1 MRELIKITEKDGK
14 QLVSARELHKFLENT
29 DNVNNWFKRQA
40 ERAMLV
46 ENEDFT
52 RFAIS
57 QTSGQRSFDY
67 ALSISSAKEI
77 AMLNGGEKGKQ
88 ARRYFIEM
96 EKIAKDLQEI
106 NPKVPKTFREAL
118 LLAAEQ
124 QEVIEKQSIQI
135 EVMKPKEQFF
145 DQVTGSS
152 TAFDMADVAKVCN
165 LGVGRNTLFQFLREQ
180 KILRDNNTPYQQ
192 YIDCG
197 YFRVIESKYNKP
209 DGSVHISLKTVV
221 YQKGID
227 FIIKKFN
234 KN

>member
-1 MRELIKITEKDGK
+1 MNGTIQTMSSIQISELTNKNHSDVKKDIRRILEECEIDMRKFSH
-14 QLVSARELHKFLENT
+14 VSKNHQNQSVEVYNLPEREC
-29 DNVNNWFKRQA
+29 
-40 ERAMLV
+40 MLV
-46 ENEDFT
+46 VAGYSSKY
-52 RFAIS
+52 RLAIIDEW
-57 QTSGQRSFDY
+57 R
-67 ALSISSAKEI
+67 
-77 AMLNGGEKGKQ
+77 MLRDE
-88 ARRYFIEM
+88 
-96 EKIAKDLQEI
+96 LEI
-106 NPKVPKTFREAL
+106 NPRVPKTFREAL

-124 QEVIEKQSIQI
+124 QETIEKQALQI

-221 YQKGID
+221 YQKGVD

>member
-1 MRELIKITEKDGK
+1 MEELMNGTIQTMSSIQISELTNKNHSDVKKDIRRILEECEIDMRKFSH
-14 QLVSARELHKFLENT
+14 VSKNHQNQSVEVYNLPEREC
-29 DNVNNWFKRQA
+29 
-40 ERAMLV
+40 MLV
-46 ENEDFT
+46 VAGYSSKY
-52 RFAIS
+52 RLAIIDEW
-57 QTSGQRSFDY
+57 R
-67 ALSISSAKEI
+67 
-77 AMLNGGEKGKQ
+77 MLRDE
-88 ARRYFIEM
+88 
-96 EKIAKDLQEI
+96 LEI
-106 NPKVPKTFREAL
+106 NPRVPKTFREAL

-124 QEVIEKQSIQI
+124 QEVIEKQAVQI

-221 YQKGID
+221 YQKGVD

>member
-1 MRELIKITEKDGK
+1 MELIKITEKDGK
-14 QLVSARELHKFLENT
+14 QLVSARELHSFLEVDT
-29 DNVNNWFKRQA
+29 PLSIWMPRMMEYGF
-40 ERAMLV
+40 
-46 ENEDFT
+46 EDGKDFVT
-52 RFAIS
+52 FLLESTGGRPR
-57 QTSGQRSFDY
+57 TDY
-67 ALSISSAKEI
+67 ALTLDCAKEI
-77 AMLNGGEKGKQ
+77 SMIQRTDKGKQ

-106 NPKVPKTFREAL
+106 NPRVPKTFREAL

-124 QEVIEKQSIQI
+124 QEVIEKQAVQI

-221 YQKGID
+221 YQKGVD

>member
-1 MRELIKITEKDGK
+1 MNGTIQTMSSIQISELTNKNHSDVKKDIRRILEECEIDMRKFSH
-14 QLVSARELHKFLENT
+14 VSKNHQNQSVEVYNLPEREC
-29 DNVNNWFKRQA
+29 
-40 ERAMLV
+40 MLV
-46 ENEDFT
+46 VAGYSSKY
-52 RFAIS
+52 RLAIIDEW
-57 QTSGQRSFDY
+57 R
-67 ALSISSAKEI
+67 
-77 AMLNGGEKGKQ
+77 MLRDE
-88 ARRYFIEM
+88 
-96 EKIAKDLQEI
+96 LEI
-106 NPKVPKTFREAL
+106 NPRVPKTFREAL

-124 QEVIEKQSIQI
+124 QEVIEKQAVQI

-221 YQKGID
+221 YQKGVD